1 MKLPYVLDSHT
12 NSNLRRFGVQ
22 ESEKQGFWSK
32 LILNGSQRPIAKE
45 NATLMPIFENGFFV
59 LYLLGGSPMIT
70 GQFMFEIYRINP
82 DKQTWEQVKYERPI
96 VQTQGSRPV
105 YKKEDN
111 GQFQVYFFSGQVPL
125 QRINAGVK
133 VCAPEMH
140 EFDSS

>member
-1 MKLPYVLDSHT
+1 M
-12 NSNLRRFGVQ
+12 
-22 ESEKQGFWSK
+22 
-32 LILNGSQRPIAKE
+32 ILNGSQRPIAKE

-96 VQTQGSRPV
+96 VQTWGSRPV